1 MKNSFEN
8 LVENSKKAVNYW
20 WILLIVGLAILTM
33 GIVVF
38 AYPAESYI
46 GMAMI
51 FGWLILF
58 SGVAQIILY
67 ATNKHIITARGWMI
81 AGGIIE
87 TLLGLIL
94 IFSVAYAATV
104 LPLFL
109 GFWLLFRSFS
119 MIGLGSD
126 MNALRVP
133 GGTWTI
139 VTAILLMITS
149 LIILFHPVIGIG
161 AVVIWVGISLLFA
174 GVSVIAFSMQL
185 RNSHKALK

>member
-1 MKNSFEN
+1 MKKSFEMF
-8 LVENSKKAVNYW
+8 VENSKQAIKYW
-20 WILLIVGLAILTM
+20 WLLLILGLAMLII

-38 AYPAESYI
+38 VYPAESYI
-46 GMAMI
+46 GMTVI

-58 SGVAQIILY
+58 SGIAQIVLY
-67 ATNKHIITARGWMI
+67 ITNKHFITARGWML

-94 IFSVAYAATV
+94 IFSIVYAATV
-104 LPLFL
+104 LPIFL

-126 MNALRVP
+126 MNAMKMP
-133 GGTWTI
+133 GGWWTI
-139 VTAILLMITS
+139 FMAILLMISS
-149 LIILFHPVIGIG
+149 LIILFHPVIGVG
-161 AVVIWVGISLLFA
+161 ALVIWVGISLVFA
-174 GVSVIAFSMQL
+174 GVLAILFAMQL